1 MTPSHDNTTNPTP
14 FLQGVTQ
21 VAIHNVVVGN
31 NAPANNG
38 NLEADR
44 ALFKILVVDDEHV
57 TRLRL
62 EHLLKNA
69 GYSVLTAANGREAI
83 DIVRTET
90 IDLVLTDFVMPVLDG
105 VKTVR
110 LIRQL
115 YDRAQLPVIM
125 MTVTEGREQIL
136 QTFDVGANDYIAKP
150 VDNEILLARLNS
162 QLLIRKTQKAL
173 RESEERYALASRG
186 TNDGIWDW
194 NLKTGKVYL
203 SPRWLEMTGLQNEN
217 LQSQNWMDLIHC
229 EDRSRVTA
237 LLESHLCGQSESFET
252 ELRMQSSDGSY
263 RWMLCR
269 GLAIQDDTGVPC
281 RIAGSLTDIT
291 VGKVADPLTGLPNRV
306 LFQDR
311 VTRAVE
317 SLGRMPSQRFGIIYM
332 DVDNF
337 KLINDHLGHQ
347 VGDDFLIAVA
357 SRIEKAIRKADSFVA
372 RLGGDEF
379 AVVVE
384 GIDSTEDVIRV
395 ANRIHKELIVPFR
408 VGNREILTRASM
420 GIAVAAFSQE
430 GQNVSVDSL
439 LSQADIAMYNAKKQT
454 DQAYCVF
461 ESHMLEESTMAL
473 ELGHELKLA
482 IKRQEFKVFY
492 QPIIEVASGRTT
504 GFEALLRW
512 HRPNHGFIGP
522 GTFIPIAES
531 NGLII
536 EIGDWI
542 LAEAC
547 HQIQQWNQ
555 EYDCQLIVSV
565 NVSIRQIAKG
575 RFQSVVKR
583 VLNETGL
590 SPELLRIEVTETVL
604 MQNTEETIEVL
615 NELQETGI
623 KIAIDDFG
631 TGFSSLSYL
640 HKMPIDVLKIDRSFI
655 MRMAESEKHMAIVRT
670 ITTLAK
676 SLNLDIVAE
685 GIETREQLAS
695 LSTLGCQKAQG
706 YLFSKPKPDA
716 EAAKLIRRVWPQP

>member
-1 MTPSHDNTTNPTP
+1 MTMSHDNTTDATP
-14 FLQGVTQ
+14 ALQGTTE
-21 VAIHNVVVGN
+21 VAMPIGVVGN
-31 NAPANNG
+31 SAPANKG
-38 NLEADR
+38 NLAIY
-44 ALFKILVVDDEHV
+44 KILVVDDDRV

-69 GYSVLTAANGREAI
+69 GYSVLTAANGKQAI

-90 IDLVLTDFVMPVLDG
+90 IDLVLTDFMMPVLDG
-105 VKTVR
+105 VKTAR

-115 YDRAQLPVIM
+115 YDRAELPIIM
-125 MTVTEGREQIL
+125 MTAMEGREQIL
-136 QTFDVGANDYIAKP
+136 QVFEVGANDYIAKP
-150 VDNEILLARLNS
+150 LDNEILLARLNS

-173 RESEERYALASRG
+173 GESEERYALASRG

-217 LQSQNWMDLIHC
+217 LQNQNWMDLIHI

-237 LLESHLCGQSESFET
+237 LLELHLCGQSESFET
-252 ELRMQSSDGSY
+252 ELRMQDRHGDY

-269 GLAIQDDTGVPC
+269 GLAIQDGKGVPC

-311 VTRAVE
+311 VARAVE
-317 SLGRMPSQRFGIIYM
+317 SLGRVQGQRFGIIYM

-357 SRIEKAIRKADSFVA
+357 NRIEKAIRKADSFVA

-384 GIDSTEDVIRV
+384 GIDSTEDMIHV
-395 ANRIHKELIVPFR
+395 AKRIDKELIVPFR

-420 GIAVAAFSQE
+420 GIAVAAFRQGE
-430 GQNVSVDSL
+430 QNITVDSL
-439 LSQADIAMYNAKKQT
+439 LSQADVAMYQAKKQT

-482 IKRQEFKVFY
+482 IKRQELKVFY
-492 QPIIEVASGRTT
+492 QPIIDVASGQTT
-504 GFEALLRW
+504 GFEALMRW

-522 GTFIPIAES
+522 ETFIPIAES
-531 NGLII
+531 NGLIV

-547 HQIQQWNQ
+547 RQIQLWNQ
-555 EYDCQLIVSV
+555 EYDLQLNICV

-575 RFQSVVKR
+575 AFPLVVKR
-583 VLNETGL
+583 VLAETGL

-604 MQNTEETIEVL
+604 MQNTEETIKQL
-615 NELQETGI
+615 DDLQAMGI

-640 HKMPIDVLKIDRSFI
+640 HKMPIDVLKVDRSFV
-655 MRMAESEKHMAIVRT
+655 MKMVESEKHMAIVRT

-685 GIETREQLAS
+685 GIETNEQLAS

-706 YLFSKPKPDA
+706 YLFSKPKPAA
-716 EAAKLIRRVWPQP
+716 EAEKLIRQVWPHE